1 MTSFLS
7 LSPVL
12 LPDFYLA
19 AVEENWRT
27 RLCIPVISIDEK
39 KNATLTFI
47 MQKGLHPILIVTG
60 FSLKDSIVKFGVGID
75 HAIMLKLILQDRRA
89 MDLC

>member
-1 MTSFLS
+1 VNNVTIAWSMASFLS

-19 AVEENWRT
+19 AVEENWRM
-27 RLCIPVISIDEK
+27 RLCIPAISIDEG

-47 MQKGLHPILIVTG
+47 TNERATPYTHCDRFFAKRWQCYE
-60 FSLKDSIVKFGVGID
+60 VKKTNF
-75 HAIMLKLILQDRRA
+75 AR
-89 MDLC
+89 